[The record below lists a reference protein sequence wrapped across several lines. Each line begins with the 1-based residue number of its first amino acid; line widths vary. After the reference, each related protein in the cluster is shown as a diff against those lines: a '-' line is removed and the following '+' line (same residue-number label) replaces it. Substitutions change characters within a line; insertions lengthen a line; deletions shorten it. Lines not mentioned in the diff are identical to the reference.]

1 MESIVQI
8 KGNVSYSIT
17 LDPSVW
23 LFDDRKKKLEDFF
36 ISSETE
42 EDQLEAYTKAASE
55 HWDREV
61 TKGATPPSE
70 KKEKKK
76 TIKEKLTT
84 ETFGILFRDFLKNSS
99 PSETAKTII
108 VVGEDERRA
117 FPIEQAYQFVLCFS
131 KKGKALT
138 EDGPIHV
145 YYNNNESDKLTKI
158 REFIIE

>member
-8 KGNVSYSIT
+8 KGNVGYSIT

-23 LFDDRKKKLEDFF
+23 LFDDRKQKLEDFF
-36 ISSETE
+36 SAAIQE

-61 TKGATPPSE
+61 TEGATPPSE

-76 TIKEKLTT
+76 TIKEQLTT
-84 ETFGILFRDFLKNSS
+84 ETFGISFRDFLKNSN
-99 PSETAKTII
+99 PTETAETVI
-108 VVGEDERRA
+108 VVSEEGNHT

-131 KKGKALT
+131 NEGKALT

-145 YYNNNESDKLTKI
+145 YYNNNDTDKITKV

>member
-8 KGNVSYSIT
+8 KGNVTYSIT

-23 LFDDRKKKLEDFF
+23 LFDDRKKRLEDFF
-36 ISSETE
+36 IHSEEE

-61 TKGATPPSE
+61 TEGATPPSE

-76 TIKEKLTT
+76 TIKEQLTT
-84 ETFGILFRDFLKNSS
+84 ETFGILFRYFLKNSE
-99 PSETAKTII
+99 PAETASTVI
-108 VVGEDERRA
+108 VVSENERRA
-117 FPIEQAYQFVLCFS
+117 FPIEQAYNFVLCFS
-131 KKGKALT
+131 NKGKALN

-145 YYNNNESDKLTKI
+145 YYNRNDEDKIIKV
-158 REFIIE
+158 REFIVE

>member
-8 KGNVSYSIT
+8 KGNVGYSIT

-23 LFDDRKKKLEDFF
+23 LFDDRKQKLEDFF
-36 ISSETE
+36 GAAIQE

-61 TKGATPPSE
+61 TEGATPPSE

-76 TIKEKLTT
+76 TIKEQLTT
-84 ETFGILFRDFLKNSS
+84 ETFGILFRDFLKNSA
-99 PSETAKTII
+99 PTETAETVI
-108 VVGEDERRA
+108 VVSEEGNHA

-131 KKGKALT
+131 NQGKALT

-145 YYNNNESDKLTKI
+145 YYNNNDTDKITKV